1 MSIFI
6 SDIDKV
12 ITLRVTS
19 LAIDFYEKDS
29 EWCLQELKN
38 KTKVQLGN
46 SKSGHRH
53 IRKQLLTRAFYYKVY
68 VKSCTVQMGFHKCG
82 HN

>member
-29 EWCLQELKN
+29 E
-38 KTKVQLGN
+38 
-46 SKSGHRH
+46 
-53 IRKQLLTRAFYYKVY
+53 
-68 VKSCTVQMGFHKCG
+68 
-82 HN
+82 